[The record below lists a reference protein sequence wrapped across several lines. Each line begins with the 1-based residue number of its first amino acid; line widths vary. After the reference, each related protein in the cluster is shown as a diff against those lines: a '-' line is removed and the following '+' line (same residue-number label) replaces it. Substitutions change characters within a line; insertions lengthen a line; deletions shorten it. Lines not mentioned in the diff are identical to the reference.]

1 MTTTEVSGGHLAR
14 LTAAK
19 TVANVGARWVPF
31 FLPTLAT
38 AFSATTRQLTV
49 VLGVGEMAGLFTGAI
64 GRHLDR
70 GRERLTML
78 ISMGM
83 VAVGATL
90 ALSGSF
96 PVFAVAYLLTIL
108 GVALC
113 TVSGHAWLSR
123 RVAFHRRARAIGL
136 FETSWAL
143 ALLVGAPLAALLIG
157 LFGWRGPF
165 AAVAVAAVAV
175 AVLLARDGEDA
186 PVEATETTPMRG
198 LRTLT
203 GRAWRTIGASSAIG
217 LTGLTTIVIAGTW
230 LDDALG
236 VSTGGVGLVAM
247 AFGAAELTA
256 SSSSAAVADRV
267 GPGRA
272 TRVALVV
279 TLAGLAVM
287 TQAGSSLAVGALGL
301 LVFFLGFEFAIV
313 TSFSIVSEAMPSAR
327 GRVLATNVA
336 VGTVLRGAGVMASGA
351 LYEAFGVTGPATL
364 SMAGA
369 TVAIV
374 LLTIEGRAASAP
386 VAPAV

>member
-1 MTTTEVSGGHLAR
+1 MTAIEVSNGHLAR

-19 TVANVGARWVPF
+19 MVANVGARWVPF

-38 AFSATTRQLTV
+38 AFSATTRQLTL
-49 VLGVGEMAGLFTGAI
+49 VLGVGEMAGLITGAI
-64 GRHLDR
+64 GRQLDR

-78 ISMGM
+78 VSMGL
-83 VAVGATL
+83 VGVGAG
-90 ALSGSF
+90 LSLTGSF
-96 PVFAVAYLLTIL
+96 PVFALAYLLTIL

-123 RVAFHRRARAIGL
+123 RVGFARRARAIGL

-143 ALLVGAPLAALLIG
+143 ALLVGAPLAATLIG

-165 AAVAVAAVAV
+165 VAVCLGAVAVG
-175 AVLLARDGEDA
+175 VLLARDHEDA
-186 PVEATETTPMRG
+186 PVEVEDQRPMRG
-198 LRTLT
+198 LRALT
-203 GRAWRTIGASSAIG
+203 GRAWLTIGASSAIG
-217 LTGLTTIVIAGTW
+217 LAGLTTIVIAGTW

-247 AFGAAELTA
+247 AFGAAELAA
-256 SSSSAAVADRV
+256 SSSSAAVADRI

-272 TRVALVV
+272 TRGALLV

-287 TQAGSSLAVGALGL
+287 TQAGSSLAVGAIGL
-301 LVFFLGFEFAIV
+301 LLFFLGFEFAIV

-336 VGTVLRGAGVMASGA
+336 TGTVLRGGRVMASGA
-351 LYEAFGVTGPATL
+351 LYESYGISGPASL
-364 SMAGA
+364 SMLAAA
-369 TVAIV
+369 TAIV
-374 LLTIEGRAASAP
+374 LLTVVGRS
-386 VAPAV
+386 